1 MAASPHRGTGH
12 HNELY
17 RPDKEPVKAYL
28 RIRPKPPHYES
39 DMEDP
44 YLQII
49 NDLEISM
56 TPPQDSNAYRTRNRA
71 PERYRF
77 TRIFTESVTQQEFFN
92 KTTLPLIQD
101 VLRGENALIFAYGVT
116 NSGKTYSIMG
126 TKKQPGLLPRTLD
139 VIFNSI
145 DGFLSDS
152 KVKPCMHSLVQTY
165 IHDEEE
171 NRNIFDNPN
180 MEKEIWENRDTTAI
194 PIEQNF
200 EYGIWLSFAEIY
212 TEKIYDLLVRP
223 DHLSKRQALPLKYEY
238 SSGHKY
244 IAGLKEVRVQSID
257 EAYAIL
263 LEGQRNRAEYS
274 TMTNPTSSRSHSIFT
289 IRIVRVPIDENDYI
303 IEDPVYATVS
313 RFSIVDLAGSER
325 YRNTLNFG
333 QRLKEAGNINKS
345 LMVLGQCMETLRLNQ
360 VKIAMGKKPMMVPYR
375 HSKLTELFKS
385 SFEGDGKAVMVVNV
399 NPFDTG
405 FDENSHVMKFAAV
418 ARDVTI
424 WRRMHPRIEPEQISN
439 YANKRP
445 RTQHRIT
452 RRIYEEEMM
461 RDDMEEPSSTI
472 IKQSSNT
479 NNEEEEEEE
488 YDPFVDN
495 LIEQLEDLRNKWI
508 EAEGR
513 NTTLEARQKAVQD
526 IEAEMNSIK
535 QMYLDLLDKQNK
547 LSESETQHLNETNKQ
562 DLVKEILDRQDML
575 KSELSQFRNYTSK
588 DEDTKMKL
596 LERIA
601 ELEKDKQKQQEHIQ
615 ELYREVNRLRLVAQE
630 KTEKEQN
637 AESMQSMEKDPV
649 FDRFLDLR
657 KKLRRSIFRGE
668 EYSHDADVIMGEIEQ
683 FQDVTFELVKETN
696 MGKLLKLI
704 TQREFKHDPYNIKQ
718 RAKTL
723 FKKYAKISIPILA
736 SKKPSQMVAI
746 SVDAGGE
753 EEFISDMRNAL
764 HSLQD
769 ENNKLKCKLKIMQE
783 GQRRLKEAFEKT
795 RSTPVLSQESRDT
808 ESESFSP
815 VLGAVKEEEDHLTLI
830 DDVDNMALSPG
841 QPTFPR
847 QMKRKRTSIR
857 QPFI

>member
-1 MAASPHRGTGH
+1 
-12 HNELY
+12 
-17 RPDKEPVKAYL
+17 
-28 RIRPKPPHYES
+28 
-39 DMEDP
+39 
-44 YLQII
+44 
-49 NDLEISM
+49 
-56 TPPQDSNAYRTRNRA
+56 
-71 PERYRF
+71 
-77 TRIFTESVTQQEFFN
+77 
-92 KTTLPLIQD
+92 
-101 VLRGENALIFAYGVT
+101 
-116 NSGKTYSIMG
+116 
-126 TKKQPGLLPRTLD
+126 
-139 VIFNSI
+139 
-145 DGFLSDS
+145 
-152 KVKPCMHSLVQTY
+152 
-165 IHDEEE
+165 
-171 NRNIFDNPN
+171 
-180 MEKEIWENRDTTAI
+180 
-194 PIEQNF
+194 
-200 EYGIWLSFAEIY
+200 
-212 TEKIYDLLVRP
+212 
-223 DHLSKRQALPLKYEY
+223 
-238 SSGHKY
+238 
-244 IAGLKEVRVQSID
+244 
-257 EAYAIL
+257 
-263 LEGQRNRAEYS
+263 
-274 TMTNPTSSRSHSIFT
+274 
-289 IRIVRVPIDENDYI
+289 
-303 IEDPVYATVS
+303 
-313 RFSIVDLAGSER
+313 
-325 YRNTLNFG
+325 
-333 QRLKEAGNINKS
+333 
-345 LMVLGQCMETLRLNQ
+345 MVLGQCMETLRLNQ
-360 VKIAMGKKPMMVPYR
+360 VKVAMGKKPMMVPYR

-452 RRIYEEEMM
+452 RRVYEDEMM

-472 IKQSSNT
+472 IRQSSST

-513 NTTLEARQKAVQD
+513 NTTLEARQKAAQD

-547 LSESETQHLNETNKQ
+547 ISESETQHLNETNKQ
-562 DLVKEILDRQDML
+562 DLVKEILDRQEML
-575 KSELSQFRNYTSK
+575 KNELSQFRDYTSK
-588 DEDTKMKL
+588 DEDTKTKL
-596 LERIA
+596 LERIT

-615 ELYREVNRLRLVAQE
+615 ELYREVNQLKLVAQE
-630 KTEKEQN
+630 KTEKEQKV
-637 AESMQSMEKDPV
+637 ESMQSMEVDASTATTTTIIQKDPV

-769 ENNKLKCKLKIMQE
+769 ENNRLKCKLKVMQE

-841 QPTFPR
+841 QSTFPR